1 MVLYLADTSAWHWS
15 GRVADRWSDLLEEN
29 ALALCTPVA
38 LELLFSARGASDY
51 NDLHEDLRGFPHLS
65 IDARVEAAA
74 LRSQAALASAGQ
86 HRGPKPTDILIA
98 ALAEVHDVTLLHYD
112 RHFDLIASATGQETE
127 WLARRGTL
135 H

>member
-1 MVLYLADTSAWHWS
+1 VVLYLADTSAWHRS

-29 ALALCTPVA
+29 ALALCMPVA

-51 NDLHEDLRGFPHLS
+51 DDLHEDLRGFPHLS
-65 IDARVEAAA
+65 IDGRVEAAA

-98 ALAEVHDVTLLHYD
+98 AVAEVHDVTLLHYD
-112 RHFDLIASATGQETE
+112 RHFDLIASATGQEAE